1 MLGSPSAVARGSGRD
16 VLSTAVSVWKGVAK
30 ENRQGPLA
38 SRLLSARG
46 GWTVRMG
53 KRPADTH
60 NKLFLSL
67 VSPLGGKTMK
77 SIIRKLLHVA
87 WDHTPWDHVPS
98 PPSYPCPVLVT
109 LSVNLGLE
117 MKSVGGMNR

>member
-1 MLGSPSAVARGSGRD
+1 
-16 VLSTAVSVWKGVAK
+16 
-30 ENRQGPLA
+30 
-38 SRLLSARG
+38 
-46 GWTVRMG
+46 
-53 KRPADTH
+53 
-60 NKLFLSL
+60 
-67 VSPLGGKTMK
+67 MK

-87 WDHTPWDHVPS
+87 WDHTPWDHTPWDHVPWDHVPS